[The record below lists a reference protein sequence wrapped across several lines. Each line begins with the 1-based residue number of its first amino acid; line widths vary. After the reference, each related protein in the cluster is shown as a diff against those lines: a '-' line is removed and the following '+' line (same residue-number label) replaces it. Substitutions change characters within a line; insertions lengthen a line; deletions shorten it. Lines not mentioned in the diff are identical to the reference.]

1 MSIDFKVHTNASD
14 SFIPIGV
21 HLANHNQDTGM
32 RFWDLA
38 RWKRQITDLKNMGA
52 NTIWFQPFQFGQR
65 NLEDFASDSKHWIL
79 QKAICQEIIDQG
91 LKVGMYSILNDIF
104 LDTLIEHPDWKAEH
118 GALMHSEGDACPSNP
133 QAWKEIMRLRDKVF
147 SELPRIDYLM
157 IPATD
162 EGGCCCKR
170 CEDWPKTYLEYFGKL
185 VKACRGFH
193 PELKV
198 VASSMALSLVGN
210 QGVEEIL
217 KSSDWVDYVSDIP
230 RGAGK
235 PIIKFYMNPEIT
247 MLGGWGKWGPCPI
260 LKNIEKSIRTD
271 TKNIAGYIQYVEG
284 IHDDVNRFA
293 VIRMASDET
302 ATAESVSREYAKD
315 WLNLSG
321 EWVNQIGDLILGLG
335 GGVWSDR
342 TTYVDPNFCIPN
354 PGADDRVELL
364 IKARAKFPALNK
376 NYRYWLLHYRAL
388 SEAMNIISEQIPVQE
403 ICDELLLCR
412 KQFEILEPAY
422 AYWLSTIF
430 PFLLPDQ
437 APWVWPRSYHFAWQ
451 KELEK

>member
-1 MSIDFKVHTNASD
+1 MSDRAAKSIET
-14 SFIPIGV
+14 PIGV
-21 HLANHNQDTGM
+21 FMANHNGDTGM
-32 RFWDLA
+32 RYWDFP
-38 RWKRQITDLKNMGA
+38 RWKRELASLKKMGA
-52 NTIWFQPFQFGQR
+52 NTIWFIPFQFGQR
-65 NLEDFASDSKHWIL
+65 KPEDFLFDSVHWQL
-79 QKAICQEIIDQG
+79 QRNICQEIIDLG
-91 LKVGMYSILNDIF
+91 MDVGIYSTLNDIF
-104 LDTLIEHPDWKAEH
+104 EATIEEHPDWKAEN
-118 GALMHSEGDACPSNP
+118 GVLFLEEGCACPSHP
-133 QAWKEIMRLRDKVF
+133 ESWKEIMRLRDKVF

-157 IPATD
+157 TPATD
-162 EGGCCCKR
+162 NGGCCCKR
-170 CEDWPKTYLEYFGKL
+170 CEDWPVVYL
-185 VKACRGFH
+185 KAYKEEAELCRKYH
-193 PELKV
+193 PNLKV
-198 VASSMALSLVGN
+198 VAASHALSLDRN
-210 QGVEEIL
+210 ERVEEIL
-217 KSSDWVDYVSDIP
+217 KSSDWVDYVADIP

-235 PIIKFYMNPEIT
+235 PIIKYYMNPEIT

-260 LKNIEKSIRTD
+260 LKNIEKSLRTD

>member
-1 MSIDFKVHTNASD
+1 MSDRAANSIET
-14 SFIPIGV
+14 PIGV
-21 HLANHNQDTGM
+21 FIANHNGDTGM
-32 RFWDLA
+32 RYWDFP
-38 RWKRQITDLKNMGA
+38 RWKRELASLKKMGA
-52 NTIWFQPFQFGQR
+52 NTIWFIPFQFGQR
-65 NLEDFASDSKHWIL
+65 KPEDFLFESPHWQL
-79 QKAICQEIIDQG
+79 QRNICQEIVDLG
-91 LKVGMYSILNDIF
+91 MDVGIYSTLNDIF
-104 LDTLIEHPDWKAEH
+104 EATIEEHPDWKAEN
-118 GALMHSEGDACPSNP
+118 GVLFLEEGCACPSHP
-133 QAWKEIMRLRDKVF
+133 ESWKEIMRLRDKVF

-157 IPATD
+157 TPATD
-162 EGGCCCKR
+162 NGGCCCKR
-170 CEDWPKTYLEYFGKL
+170 CEDWPVVYL
-185 VKACRGFH
+185 KAYKEEAELCRKYH
-193 PELKV
+193 PNLKV
-198 VASSMALSLVGN
+198 VAASHALSLDRN
-210 QGVEEIL
+210 ERVEEIL
-217 KSSDWVDYVSDIP
+217 KSSDWVNYVADIP

-235 PIIKFYMNPEIT
+235 PIIKYYMNPEIT

-354 PGADDRVELL
+354 PGADDRVEML

-388 SEAMNIISEQIPVQE
+388 SEAMNIISEQIPVQK

-451 KELEK
+451 KELAK